1 MNGLSL
7 IDSILDGVYGAA
19 NCGGRK
25 GDYNFVPA
33 VDIEKNGNAYVLY
46 MDLPGKTEADIELS
60 VKENIL
66 TIASAKADGA
76 NDSTNNAD
84 NATNDSAKK
93 EEESRYLLCERIHAG
108 NFKRTFTLANDCD
121 AAKISAQLK
130 NGVLTVTIPVKA
142 EAEAQKIR
150 IQAA

>member
-1 MNGLSL
+1 M
-7 IDSILDGVYGAA
+7 I
-19 NCGGRK
+19 
-25 GDYNFVPA
+25 
-33 VDIEKNGNAYVLY
+33 
-46 MDLPGKTEADIELS
+46 
-60 VKENIL
+60 
-66 TIASAKADGA
+66 
-76 NDSTNNAD
+76 
-84 NATNDSAKK
+84 
-93 EEESRYLLCERIHAG
+93 CERIPAG